1 MAKGRGLIDFRKSLC
16 LDIYVRFLSGLLSL
30 ILVGAT
36 HASVTVFSSLD
47 PASTSSHGYFN
58 GLTKISDIVQISS
71 TMGEIE
77 QVRISLAGVSGGS
90 GAYKMHFHQ
99 LNAGAD
105 GLLHT
110 LDDTLGNLIGSW
122 ASQNAT
128 PTSNSLLTLTG
139 TPVTVPQTFVWILE
153 KETTS
158 PSFQVYV
165 TPLENFTYGYSN
177 ARTAF
182 KNDAPFPALAI
193 GGPVSVDASAPY
205 NFNYQIEMISVP
217 EPGSSVLVILFAA
230 GELLRRRLPRKT

>member
-1 MAKGRGLIDFRKSLC
+1 MRSL
-16 LDIYVRFLSGLLSL
+16 LGLLTVFLAGSAY
-30 ILVGAT
+30 GG
-36 HASVTVFSSLD
+36 VTVFSSLD

-58 GLTKISDIVQISS
+58 GLTKISDIVQLSS

-90 GAYKMHFHQ
+90 GTFKMHFHQ

-105 GLLHT
+105 GLPHT

-139 TPVTVPQTFVWILE
+139 TPITVPQTFVWILE
-153 KETTS
+153 KETTG

-182 KNDAPFPALAI
+182 KNDMPFPALTI
-193 GGPVSVDASAPY
+193 GGPVSVDNSAPY
-205 NFNYQIEMISVP
+205 NFNYQIEITSVP
-217 EPGSSVLVILFAA
+217 EPRILSMFPLLSAACLFWRSV
-230 GELLRRRLPRKT
+230 RRKI

>member
-16 LDIYVRFLSGLLSL
+16 LDVYVRFLSGLLSL

-90 GAYKMHFHQ
+90 GTYKMHFHQ
-99 LNAGAD
+99 LNPGAD

-128 PTSNSLLTLTG
+128 PTTNTLLTLTG

-182 KNDAPFPALAI
+182 KNDAPYPAMTI
-193 GGPVSVDASAPY
+193 GGPVSVDNSAPY
-205 NFNYQIEMISVP
+205 NFNYQIEITSVP
-217 EPGSSVLVILFAA
+217 EPRGMVLLPLLSAACLLWRSV
-230 GELLRRRLPRKT
+230 RRKI